1 MVNLEDID
9 LDKVDIENRIIYLND
24 DIESES
30 LEEGIL
36 AIQYINKYDNEQ
48 EAKLK
53 NYVREPITVIV
64 DSYGGSVYDG
74 MGLVNMITSSK
85 TPVHTYCYSKG
96 MSMGFMIF
104 ISGHKRYVHEHATLM
119 YHQLSTW
126 AVGTNKMIQD
136 EAVVSEELNNRLME
150 IIVKRTGITKKKM
163 KKKNKEQKDWY
174 ISGRKAIDLG
184 VADELIEDTI

>member
-1 MVNLEDID
+1 MKCLEDIEVM
-9 LDKVDIENRIIYLND
+9 KVDLGNRVIYVNE
-24 DIESES
+24 DIDSET
-30 LEEGIL
+30 LEEGAL
-36 AIQYINKYDNEQ
+36 AIQYINRYDNEQ
-48 EAKLK
+48 ESKLK

-74 MGLVNMITSSK
+74 MGLINMITSSK

-96 MSMGFMIF
+96 MSMGFLIF

-119 YHQLSTW
+119 YHQLSS
-126 AVGTNKMIQD
+126 VVYGTNKMIQD
-136 EAVVSEELNNRLME
+136 EALAIEEMNNRIME
-150 IIVKRTGITKKKM
+150 IVVKRTGITKKKL

-174 ISGRKAIDLG
+174 ISGRKAVDLG